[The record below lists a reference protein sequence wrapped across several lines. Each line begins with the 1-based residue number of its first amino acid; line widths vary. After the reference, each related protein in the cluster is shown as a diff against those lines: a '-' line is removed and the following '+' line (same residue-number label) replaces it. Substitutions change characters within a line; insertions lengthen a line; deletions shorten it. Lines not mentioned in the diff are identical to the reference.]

1 MSDILKESIALFNRR
16 EYFAC
21 HEALEEVWQKAAEEE
36 RKFYEGF
43 IQLATALHLRF
54 HRGGYR
60 GTINLLT
67 QGLLQL
73 ENYRPQH
80 QRVDVEALYREV
92 ETYLEEL
99 RSSKRERA
107 SFFERFRVPRIRLSR

>member
-1 MSDILKESIALFNRR
+1 MNDALKNSVTLFNRR

-21 HEALEEVWQKAAEEE
+21 HEVLEEAWQKATGED

-54 HRGGYR
+54 HRGGHK

-67 QGLLQL
+67 QALRHL
-73 ENYRPQH
+73 EDYRPQY
-80 QRVDVEALYREV
+80 QRIDVDTLYRQA
-92 ETYLEEL
+92 ETYLEGL
-99 RSSKRERA
+99 RGSKRERA
-107 SFFERFRVPRIRLSR
+107 GFFERFQVPRIRLV

>member
-1 MSDILKESIALFNRR
+1 MNDTLKDAITLFNRR

-21 HEALEEVWQKAAEEE
+21 HEVLEETWQKVTED
-36 RKFYEGF
+36 RGFYQGF

-54 HRGGYR
+54 HRGGHR

-67 QGLLQL
+67 QALRHL
-73 ENYRPQH
+73 EDYRPQY
-80 QRVDVEALYREV
+80 QSIDVDALYQQV

-99 RSSKRERA
+99 RNSQRER
-107 SFFERFRVPRIRLSR
+107 SGFFERFRAPRIRLV